1 MIHSFSTPTFQKFA
15 KEPFTSISV
24 YSTKKKA
31 QKKEIKKWWIIPQFC
46 SLLFFNIF
54 HFDAGAS

>member
-31 QKKEIKKWWIIPQFC
+31 QKKEIKK
-46 SLLFFNIF
+46 
-54 HFDAGAS
+54 